1 MTNPVHLLLTPE
13 RADSVALIMKHV
25 GQALCSIP
33 QPHLQAQGH
42 VMGRAVL
49 FWPGAIGR
57 LRAGGYRYIEMNP
70 VRAGLVRLPRDYR
83 WTSYHA
89 NAEGKVDPLISPHE
103 EYLGLGSNPTAISS
117 AVQGAPGQSVD

>member
-1 MTNPVHLLLTPE
+1 
-13 RADSVALIMKHV
+13 
-25 GQALCSIP
+25 
-33 QPHLQAQGH
+33 
-42 VMGRAVL
+42 MGRAVL